1 MDLGG
6 LVFGW
11 RTAVLSVAA
20 AIILPIALALLA
32 QLTNRAANRFLAL
45 MLLVLAG
52 VFTPW
57 LIGFAGFYD
66 RWRWL
71 TFLPV
76 AVPLLGPPLLW
87 LYVTALA
94 RGRAPERYRLHL
106 LPGLI
111 QFAWLF
117 ASFLLPLPAKLRW
130 ADFTGQASNLI
141 FSLALIASFAAYGL
155 TSWRELEAYRA
166 ALALTRSDDG
176 RFAARWLSRALA
188 AGGVLAG
195 VWTLYAVWDLVS
207 PLGYTGLMGLYAAL
221 AAIAVYLA
229 IEGWRNAAMPFPPI
243 ESTVEPPPEPERDW
257 TLQGGA
263 WLERIRAEG
272 WHRQPDL
279 SLHRAARLL
288 GTNTA
293 YLSRAFNQ
301 GLGQNFSRAVN
312 RLRCEE
318 VADGM
323 ARRPDAQILDLAL
336 EAGFSSKASFNRAFQ
351 DRFAMT
357 PQAMRRDVRRLKA

>member
-1 MDLGG
+1 MDLSG

-20 AIILPIALALLA
+20 AIILPIALALFA
-32 QLTNRAANRFLAL
+32 PLTNRAANRFLAL
-45 MLLVLAG
+45 LLLVLAG

-57 LIGFAGFYD
+57 MIGFAGFYD

-76 AVPLLGPPLLW
+76 AIPLLGPPLLW
-87 LYVTALA
+87 LYVAALA
-94 RGRAPERYRLHL
+94 RGRAPERYRRHL

-111 QFAWLF
+111 QFAWQATGF
-117 ASFLLPLPAKLRW
+117 FLPLPIKLRW
-130 ADFTGQASNLI
+130 ADLTNPASSLA

-155 TSWRELEAYRA
+155 ASWRELEAYRA
-166 ALALTRSDDG
+166 GLALTRSDDG
-176 RFAARWLSRALA
+176 RFAARWLSRTLA
-188 AGGVLAG
+188 ACGVLAV
-195 VWTLYAVWDLVS
+195 VWTVYAVWDLIS
-207 PLGYTGLMGLYAAL
+207 PLGYKGLMGLYAAL
-221 AAIAVYLA
+221 AGIAVYLA
-229 IEGWRNAAMPFPPI
+229 IEGWRNAAVPFPAIDATP
-243 ESTVEPPPEPERDW
+243 ETAPEPERDW
-257 TLQGGA
+257 SDQGA
-263 WLERIRAEG
+263 IWLERIRAEG
-272 WHRQPDL
+272 WHRQADL

-312 RLRCEE
+312 RLRCEA
-318 VADGM
+318 VAEGI
-323 ARRPDAQILDLAL
+323 ARRPAAPILDLAL

-351 DRFAMT
+351 DRYGMT
-357 PQAMRRDVRRLKA
+357 PQAMRREAQRLKV

>member
-20 AIILPIALALLA
+20 AIILPIAVALCA
-32 QLTNRAANRFLAL
+32 QLTNRAANRFLG
-45 MLLVLAG
+45 LLLVVLAG

-87 LYVTALA
+87 LYVTTLA
-94 RGRAPERYRLHL
+94 RGRAPAGYLKHFA
-106 LPGLI
+106 PGLL
-111 QFAWLF
+111 QFAWLL
-117 ASFLLPLPAKLRW
+117 AGFLLPLPVKLRW
-130 ADFTGQASNLI
+130 ADLANPASNLV
-141 FSLALIASFAAYGL
+141 FSVALIASFAVYGVA
-155 TSWRELEAYRA
+155 SWRELEAYRA
-166 ALALTRSDDG
+166 SLAQTRSDDS
-176 RFAARWLSRALA
+176 RFAGQWLSRVLA

-195 VWTLYAVWDLVS
+195 VWTVYAVWELIR
-207 PLGYTGLMGLYAAL
+207 PLGYKGLMGLYAAL

-229 IEGWRNAAMPFPPI
+229 IEGWRNAALTFPCIDALTP
-243 ESTVEPPPEPERDW
+243 EAPEPERDW
-257 TLQGGA
+257 TAQGGA

-272 WHRQPDL
+272 WHRQADL

-301 GLGQNFSRAVN
+301 GLGQNFSRAIN

-318 VADGM
+318 VADAITGHPE
-323 ARRPDAQILDLAL
+323 APILDLAL

-357 PQAMRRDVRRLKA
+357 PQAMRREARRPKA